1 MKCTRY
7 CFAAA
12 VLALLLCAYANAASL
27 RTGAGRSAPVA
38 TQQQPQDYLSS
49 SEADKIRD
57 AETPSDRL
65 KLFMDFADDRLKK
78 LKYTLAH
85 PDEFPR
91 NRDEELNGLINAY
104 SDCIDDASEIVD
116 LAHQKQQDIRA
127 GLKVVKAK
135 TQEFLTYL
143 QELSKT
149 GTEMD
154 KYKENL
160 DDAIE
165 ATQDAIDSAT
175 KAEKDISAPIR
186 RPH

>member
-1 MKCTRY
+1 MKRIRY
-7 CFAAA
+7 CVAAA
-12 VLALLLCAYANAASL
+12 IFAPLLCASAHGASL
-27 RTGAGRSAPVA
+27 LGGARLTIAAP
-38 TQQQPQDYLSS
+38 QQQPQDYLSS

-85 PDEFPR
+85 PEEFPR
-91 NRDEELNGLINAY
+91 NREEELNGLINAY

-135 TQEFLTYL
+135 SQDFLIYL

-149 GTEMD
+149 GAELD

>member
-1 MKCTRY
+1 MKGLRNR
-7 CFAAA
+7 FAAA
-12 VLALLLCAYANAASL
+12 IFAALLCAPAHSTALRAATSDL
-27 RTGAGRSAPVA
+27 TTVTP
-38 TQQQPQDYLSS
+38 QQQPQDYLTS

-91 NRDEELNGLINAY
+91 NREEELNGLINAY

-143 QELSKT
+143 QDLSKT
-149 GTEMD
+149 GTELD

>member
-1 MKCTRY
+1 MKFVRY
-7 CFAAA
+7 CVAVVAGPLVCACVYGANLRAGAAERAAFAAA
-12 VLALLLCAYANAASL
+12 
-27 RTGAGRSAPVA
+27 
-38 TQQQPQDYLSS
+38 QQQPQDYLTT
-49 SEADKIRD
+49 SEADKLRD

-91 NRDEELNGLINAY
+91 DRDEELNGLINAY
-104 SDCIDDASEIVD
+104 SDCVDDASELVD

-135 TQEFLTYL
+135 TQDFLTYL
-143 QELSKT
+143 QDLSKS
-149 GTEMD
+149 GQELD

-160 DDAIE
+160 NDAIE
-165 ATQDAIDSAT
+165 ATQDAIDAAT
-175 KAEKDISAPIR
+175 KAEKDTSAPIR